1 MGRFMEIREENT
13 EQVQKGEKDREE
25 ALVRKRLD
33 RISKLVGLRKME

>member
-1 MGRFMEIREENT
+1 MEIREENT